1 MKHLTKLHIVIFFI
15 CLTGFAKPTNLV
27 SGNET
32 IEQLFNQMYTE
43 INLIKKNYHTKKSI
57 VFTQLQQTNKKL
69 LTETKLKKQVALL
82 IKKDQ
87 LNQQLQELKFNEETD
102 INKIRYLKGLSIIK
116 ILYEKV
122 LSLDHHFSSV
132 ATFSEIN
139 KIANPTNYPEFIE
152 VKDIIKNKV
161 DKKKS
166 LPLTSLLGKN
176 IYTSSVDLLLNLF
189 NSTAKPKEKEK
200 DLKKVQCIIDFT
212 LRMNNDL
219 NTIYFETAFL
229 QKSNDKIMQELQT
242 LFKDYTKPIK
252 YVTPLKECRANDDWD
267 VVREKLNAFLE
278 KLNEVTTNGNQA
290 KAMKMQ
296 VDLNF
301 PIDRLLQFITKYNEF
316 INQGTQFYQK
326 FKIILNSYENEQQCE
341 SSLPIGYK
349 KLKKDIDI
357 AIEKFNTAYK
367 PVEINGSKM
376 KEILYGINEYD

>member
-1 MKHLTKLHIVIFFI
+1 MKLLIKITIVFVWLFIQNLYASPPNNDADIAEILNKMHQEIVQTQKHFFALKEDVYTQLKIVTTKLNQ
-15 CLTGFAKPTNLV
+15 AKTN
-27 SGNET
+27 
-32 IEQLFNQMYTE
+32 TE
-43 INLIKKNYHTKKSI
+43 
-57 VFTQLQQTNKKL
+57 KL
-69 LTETKLKKQVALL
+69 DCL

-87 LNQQLQELKFNEETD
+87 LKEKPNHINYDETTD

-139 KIANPTNYPEFIE
+139 KIANPNNYPEFIE
-152 VKDIIKNKV
+152 VKDLIKNKTN
-161 DKKKS
+161 KKKG
-166 LPLTSLLGKN
+166 LQLTKILGNN
-176 IYTSSVDLLLNLF
+176 IYTSSVDLILNLF
-189 NSTAKPKEKEK
+189 NSEAKPKEKTE
-200 DLKKVQCIIDFT
+200 DLKKVECIIDFT

-229 QKSNDKIMQELQT
+229 QKSNDKIMQDLEV

-252 YVTPLKECRANDDWD
+252 YHTPLKECRANDDWD
-267 VVREKLNAFLE
+267 LVRDKLNGFLE
-278 KLNEVTTNGNQA
+278 QLDKVVTDGNQA

-301 PIDRLLQFITKYNEF
+301 PIDRLLQFITQYNGF
-316 INQGTQFYQK
+316 IDQGGKFYEK
-326 FKIILNSYENEQQCE
+326 FKIILNSYENEQQCK
-341 SSLPIGYK
+341 SSLPIGYQ

-357 AIEKFNTAYK
+357 AIEKFNTAYR

-376 KEILYGINEYD
+376 KEILYGINEYE